1 MRENKNVILEIVNY
15 FIILVSILVSIF
27 GFSISFFSN
36 IHLGSEG
43 VYILFGLPLLAEII
57 NIVIQ
62 SVFCKDENEKNYK
75 KRQNIYVIL
84 IIYTLAL
91 INLLFIGSI
100 YRNYNWVYENNT
112 YIEFIKESVNI
123 IPFKTIF
130 TYIER
135 MLNNTI
141 NNNIVWMNILGN
153 LILLMPLS
161 YILPELSKNKIN
173 NIKKFTISVL
183 IIAVLIEALQL
194 IFMVGQVD
202 IDDVLLNTLG
212 AIIFYQILNIK
223 YIKKLLNKFRISSN

>member
-1 MRENKNVILEIVNY
+1 MREYKNIILEIVNY
-15 FIILVSILVSIF
+15 FIILVSIIVSIF
-27 GFSISFFSN
+27 GFSISFFTN
-36 IHLGSEG
+36 AHLGSKG
-43 VYILFGLPLLAEII
+43 VYLLFGLPLVAEII
-57 NIVIQ
+57 NIIIQ
-62 SVFCKDENEKNYK
+62 SIFCEDENEKNYK
-75 KRQNIYVIL
+75 KKQNIYVIL

-112 YIEFIKESVNI
+112 YMEFIKESVNI

-141 NNNIVWMNILGN
+141 NNNIVWMNIFGN
-153 LILLMPLS
+153 FILLMPLS
-161 YILPELSKNKIN
+161 YILPELLKNKIKD
-173 NIKKFTISVL
+173 IKKFTIWVL
-183 IIAVLIEALQL
+183 ILAVLIELLQL

-223 YIKKLLNKFRISSN
+223 YIKKLLKKFRISSN